1 MNRLS
6 TMICN
11 DFLLLH
17 ERLIEMIAHHT
28 LLPAEV
34 EKEERSLFSYVRPW
48 VECICFDY
56 ALCERRKL
64 PISKKTNE

>member
-1 MNRLS
+1 
-6 TMICN
+6 MICN

-17 ERLIEMIAHHT
+17 ERLIEIISHHT

-48 VECICFDY
+48 VECICFDC

>member
-1 MNRLS
+1 
-6 TMICN
+6 MICN
-11 DFLLLH
+11 DFFLLN

-34 EKEERSLFSYVRPW
+34 KKEERPLFSYVRPW
-48 VECICFDY
+48 VECICFDS
-56 ALCERRKL
+56 ALCEKRKM